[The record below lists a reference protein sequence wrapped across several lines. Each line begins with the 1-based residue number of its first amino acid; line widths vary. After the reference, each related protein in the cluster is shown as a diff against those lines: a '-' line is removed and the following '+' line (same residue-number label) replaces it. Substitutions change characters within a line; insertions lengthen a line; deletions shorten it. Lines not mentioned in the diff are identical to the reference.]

1 MKEVIT
7 ESVKILEKG
16 GIILYPSDTIWGIG
30 CDATNEKSI
39 KKIYDIK
46 NRPEDKPLIILV
58 NDINMLSK
66 YVVEIPEKAKNLIS
80 QIKQP
85 TTIIYSKPV
94 NLPSILTKTNSIA
107 IRVTNDLY
115 CKEVIRK
122 LNKPIVSTSANI
134 STQKIPKNF
143 KEINTQIKKMV
154 DYIAKHKTKMELTQ
168 PSKILKINSNNEIE
182 VIR

>member
-16 GIILYPSDTIWGIG
+16 GVILYPSDTIWGIG

-46 NRPEDKPLIILV
+46 NRPVDKPLIILV

-66 YVVEIPEKAKNLIS
+66 YIIEIPEKVESLIS
-80 QIKQP
+80 KIKQP

-94 NLPSILTKTNSIA
+94 NLPSILTKKDSIA

-154 DYIAKHKTKMELTQ
+154 DYIAKHKTEMELTQ